1 MNPIEILAKKQLSPK
16 TAAVYQSVI
25 RRLQKLG
32 CKIPLKQP
40 ERVKTLTAF
49 FTTHEF
55 KPGTRLDMLN
65 VIIVL
70 RTIQD
75 LPVTQLKVLR
85 TELQKERVEANVDKM
100 KAVGESLPTLDQFK
114 ADLQKA
120 FDAGEYKRYIVNYLF
135 MTWGVRNMDV
145 DVTIAKT
152 AEGETKNFLILKGK
166 KVTYVR
172 NLYKTVKKHGA
183 KTVVITDPQ
192 FITAVKK
199 MGEGPLFATGQ
210 LANGLRKLY
219 LAKMNEAKI
228 FKMLIDEAFDRK
240 DTAEINRLGESRG
253 TSIATIK
260 KFYDV
265 NAEEAVIR
273 EI

>member
-1 MNPIEILAKKQLSPK
+1 MNPIEILEKKQLSPK

-25 RRLQKLG
+25 RRLQKLNY
-32 CKIPLKQP
+32 KFPLKQP
-40 ERVKTLTAF
+40 ERVKTIQAF

-65 VIIVL
+65 VVIVL
-70 RTIQD
+70 RTIED
-75 LPVTQLKVLR
+75 LPVTQLKILR
-85 TELQKERVEANVDKM
+85 GELQKERVEANVDKM
-100 KAVGESLPTLDQFK
+100 KAVGDSLPTLEQFK
-114 ADLQKA
+114 ADLQKSY
-120 FDAGEYKRYIVNYLF
+120 DAGEYKRYIVNYLF
-135 MTWGVRNMDV
+135 MNYGVRNMDV

-152 AEGETKNFLILKGK
+152 ADDSKNILILKGK
-166 KVTYVR
+166 KVTYIR

-183 KTVVITDPQ
+183 KTVTIDDPQ

-199 MGEGPLFATGQ
+199 LGEGPLFTTGQ

-228 FKMLIDEAFDRK
+228 FKMLIDEAYDRK

-265 NAEEAVIR
+265 NAEEEVIR